1 METIKLQVESG
12 GGDGKGKAQISIN
25 NGRELKYVNYG
36 RGLNVAVLDENTGEM
51 ISFACFDTFA
61 KECGDYF
68 AEFIENLPNGRIVAI
83 AVKDTAVGVETNSL
97 SDKALATCK
106 SLGSK
111 EIDKLGMRDS
121 WALIAKK
128 GEPNAAKEALAKA
141 TLKNNDLFP
150 ETPVT
155 AKTGLN
161 VSGKP
166 SNGLVISVTSGGY
179 NNVESSASITIDGRD
194 ALKSDYKDGI
204 NVVVFDG
211 DNSKP
216 LSTHVFNPYIPGQA
230 DEFAKLIEELPE
242 NRIVAITVKGDGK
255 GALNDRGKTAC
266 KALGSRL
273 VDKLE
278 SNGSWTLI
286 AQKGKP
292 GSAIENL
299 NNTPVA
305 KDLSGKP
312 VPVAVSLR
320 LPAPI
325 PTAAPTTPVTPAS
338 NGQNVR
344 LQQKV
349 QLNDLKVGTYSNWWS
364 TSKSVALE
372 GKVALVGAP
381 LSEVGNV
388 VNAGAVYVMEYQD
401 GQWSSK
407 QKLLHPEPVINDL
420 FGLSVDFDGNW
431 AIVGAPKTANN
442 YEVGA
447 AYLFQL
453 ENGEWKY
460 KQKLQGPKDYSG
472 YKTWGYAY
480 DSFGYSVA
488 ISGKLAIVGAPFSE
502 TLDPYR
508 ANAGVAHI
516 FQLENGTWQ
525 FKQTL
530 VPDDLSSEDL
540 FGSSVD
546 IDGEVAI
553 AGGFY
558 VHNSSNVQ
566 TGGAYVFQL
575 QNGKWQQVQKLQPD
589 DLKYLDWFGAPLAL
603 KGDLAI
609 IGAYGTDRP
618 SVAGDVGAAYIFQL
632 QNGKWQLMQKLQ
644 PDDLKNT
651 WDCFGTSVAI
661 SGKVAVVGAMWVDVP
676 AVNAGAA
683 YIFQLENGKWQL
695 KQKVQPEKLA
705 YYEWFG
711 HSVAVD
717 GEIALVRGNKQYEA
731 GAGDEAGAVY
741 FFETTA

>member
-1 METIKLQVESG
+1 METINLQVESG
-12 GGDGKGKAQISIN
+12 GGDGKGFARISL
-25 NGRELKYVNYG
+25 NGRELRVVNYG

-97 SDKALATCK
+97 SDKAIATCK

-111 EIDKLGMRDS
+111 EIDKLGMRDT

-155 AKTGLN
+155 AKSDLN

-166 SNGLVISVTSGGY
+166 SNGLVIAVTSGGY
-179 NNVESSASITIDGRD
+179 NNVDSSASITIDGRD
-194 ALKSDYKDGI
+194 ALTSGYQDGI

-216 LSTHVFNPYIPGQA
+216 LSTHVYTPGQA

-242 NRIVAITVKGDGK
+242 NRIVALTVKGDGK
-255 GALNDRGKTAC
+255 GILNDHGKTAC
-266 KALGSRL
+266 KGLGSRL

-278 SNGSWTLI
+278 QYGSWTLI

-292 GSAIENL
+292 GFAIENL
-299 NNTPVA
+299 KNTGVA

-312 VPVAVSLR
+312 VPVAVSWR
-320 LPAPI
+320 LPAP
-325 PTAAPTTPVTPAS
+325 TQTPLPITEPVEPE
-338 NGQNVR
+338 GKVQP
-344 LQQKV
+344 QKV
-349 QLNDLKVGTYSNWWS
+349 QLSDLRVDCYSNWWS
-364 TSKSVALE
+364 TSKSVAVQ

-401 GQWSSK
+401 GQWKEK
-407 QKLLHPEPVINDL
+407 QKLLHPEPVYYDL
-420 FGLSVDFDGNW
+420 FGLSVDFDGDL
-431 AIVGAPKTANN
+431 AIVGAPNTANN
-442 YEVGA
+442 VKPGA
-447 AYLFQL
+447 AYIFQRQ
-453 ENGEWKY
+453 NGKWQLM
-460 KQKLQGPKDYSG
+460 QKLQGPKDFSG

-530 VPDDLSSEDL
+530 VPDDLRGGDL
-540 FGSSVD
+540 FGGSVD
-546 IDGEVAI
+546 IDGDVAI

-566 TGGAYVFQL
+566 TGGAYIFQL
-575 QNGKWQQVQKLQPD
+575 QNGQWQQVQKLQPD
-589 DLKYLDWFGAPLAL
+589 DLKYCDWFGAPLAL
-603 KGDLAI
+603 SGDLAI
-609 IGAYGTDRP
+609 VGAYGTDRP
-618 SVAGDVGAAYIFQL
+618 SVAGDVGAAYIFQKL

-644 PDDLKNT
+644 PDDLKAV
-651 WDCFGTSVAI
+651 DCFGTSVAI

-717 GEIALVRGNKQYEA
+717 GEIALVRGNKQHEA

-741 FFETTA
+741 FFDTTA

>member
-1 METIKLQVESG
+1 METINLQVESG
-12 GGDGKGKAQISIN
+12 GGDGKGFARISL
-25 NGRELKYVNYG
+25 NGRELRVVNYG

-97 SDKALATCK
+97 SDKALTTCK

-111 EIDKLGMRDS
+111 EIDKLGMRDT

-155 AKTGLN
+155 AKSDLN

-166 SNGLVISVTSGGY
+166 SNGLVIAVTSGGY
-179 NNVESSASITIDGRD
+179 NNVDSSASITIDGRD
-194 ALKSDYKDGI
+194 ALTSGYQDGI

-216 LSTHVFNPYIPGQA
+216 LSTHVYTPGQA

-242 NRIVAITVKGDGK
+242 NRIVALTVKGDGK
-255 GALNDRGKTAC
+255 GILNDHGKTAC
-266 KALGSRL
+266 KGLGSRL

-278 SNGSWTLI
+278 QYGSWTLI

-292 GSAIENL
+292 GFVIENL
-299 NNTPVA
+299 KNTGVA

-320 LPAPI
+320 LPAPT

-338 NGQNVR
+338 NWQNVR

-349 QLNDLKVGTYSNWWS
+349 QLNDLKVDCYSNWWS
-364 TSKSVALE
+364 TSKSVAVQ

-401 GQWSSK
+401 GQWKEK
-407 QKLLHPEPVINDL
+407 QKLLHPEPVNYDL
-420 FGLSVDFDGNW
+420 FGLSVDFDGDL
-431 AIVGAPKTANN
+431 AIVGAPNTYNN
-442 YEVGA
+442 VKPGA
-447 AYLFQL
+447 AYIFQF

-460 KQKLQGPKDYSG
+460 KQKLQGPKDFSG
-472 YKTWGYAY
+472 YKTHGYAY

-488 ISGKLAIVGAPFSE
+488 ISGEVAIVGAPCSE

-540 FGSSVD
+540 FGASVD
-546 IDGEVAI
+546 IDGDVAI

-566 TGGAYVFQL
+566 TGGAYIFQS
-575 QNGKWQQVQKLQPD
+575 QNGQWQQVQKLQPD
-589 DLKYLDWFGAPLAL
+589 DLKYCDWFGAPLAL
-603 KGDLAI
+603 SGDLAI
-609 IGAYGTDRP
+609 VGAYGTDRP
-618 SVAGDVGAAYIFQL
+618 SVAGDVGAAYIFQKL
-632 QNGKWQLMQKLQ
+632 QNGKWELMQKLQ

-676 AVNAGAA
+676 ATNAGAV

-731 GAGDEAGAVY
+731 GAGAEAGAVY

>member
-1 METIKLQVESG
+1 METINLQVESG
-12 GGDGKGKAQISIN
+12 GGDGKGFARISL
-25 NGRELKYVNYG
+25 NGRELRVVNYG

-68 AEFIENLPNGRIVAI
+68 AEFIENLPKGRIVAI
-83 AVKDTAVGVETNSL
+83 AVKDTAVDETDSL
-97 SDKALATCK
+97 SDKAIATCK

-111 EIDKLGMRDS
+111 EIDKLGMRDT

-155 AKTGLN
+155 AKSDLN

-166 SNGLVISVTSGGY
+166 SNGLVIAVTSGGY
-179 NNVESSASITIDGRD
+179 NNVDSSASITIDGRD
-194 ALKSDYKDGI
+194 ALTSGYQDGI

-216 LSTHVFNPYIPGQA
+216 LSTHVYTPGQA

-242 NRIVAITVKGDGK
+242 NRIVALTVKGDGK
-255 GALNDRGKTAC
+255 GILNAHGKTAC

-278 SNGSWTLI
+278 QYGSWTLI

-292 GSAIENL
+292 GFAIENL
-299 NNTPVA
+299 KNTPVA

-312 VPVAVSLR
+312 VPVAVSWR
-320 LPAPI
+320 LPAP
-325 PTAAPTTPVTPAS
+325 TQTPLPITEPVEPE
-338 NGQNVR
+338 GKVQP
-344 LQQKV
+344 QKV
-349 QLNDLKVGTYSNWWS
+349 QLSDLRVDCYSNWWS
-364 TSKSVALE
+364 TSKSVAVQ

-401 GQWSSK
+401 GQWKEK
-407 QKLLHPEPVINDL
+407 QKLLHPEPVYYDL
-420 FGLSVDFDGNW
+420 FGLSVDFDGDL
-431 AIVGAPKTANN
+431 AIVGAPNTANN
-442 YEVGA
+442 VKPGA
-447 AYLFQL
+447 AYIFQRQ
-453 ENGEWKY
+453 NGKWQLM
-460 KQKLQGPKDYSG
+460 QKLQGPKDFSG

-530 VPDDLSSEDL
+530 VPDDLRGGDL
-540 FGSSVD
+540 FGGSVD
-546 IDGEVAI
+546 IDGDVAI

-589 DLKYLDWFGAPLAL
+589 DLKYLDWFGTPLAL

-609 IGAYGTDRP
+609 VGAYGTDRP
-618 SVAGDVGAAYIFQL
+618 SVAGDVGAAYIFQKL

-644 PDDLKNT
+644 PDDLKAV
-651 WDCFGTSVAI
+651 DCFGTSVAI

-717 GEIALVRGNKQYEA
+717 GEIALVRGNKQHEA

-741 FFETTA
+741 FFDTTA

>member
-1 METIKLQVESG
+1 METNLQVESG

-141 TLKNNDLFP
+141 THKNDGLFP

-155 AKTGLN
+155 AKTDLN

-179 NNVESSASITIDGRD
+179 NNVDSSASITIDGRD

-204 NVVVFDG
+204 NVVVFGG

-299 NNTPVA
+299 KNTPVA

-325 PTAAPTTPVTPAS
+325 PTAAPTTPATPAS

-349 QLNDLKVGTYSNWWS
+349 QLNDLKVDCYSNWWS
-364 TSKSVALE
+364 TSKSVALK
-372 GKVALVGAP
+372 GKRSLVGAP
-381 LSEVGNV
+381 LSEVGKV

-447 AYLFQL
+447 AYIFQL

-472 YKTWGYAY
+472 YQQGYGYHY

-488 ISGKLAIVGAPFSE
+488 ISGELAIVGAPYTE
-502 TLDPYR
+502 AINPYR
-508 ANAGVAHI
+508 ANAGAAHI
-516 FQLENGTWQ
+516 FKLENGTWQ

-530 VPDDLSSEDL
+530 VPDDLRGGDL
-540 FGSSVD
+540 FGGSVD
-546 IDGEVAI
+546 IDGDVAI

-558 VHNSSNVQ
+558 VYNSSNVS
-566 TGGAYVFQL
+566 TGGAYIFQS
-575 QNGKWQQVQKLQPD
+575 QNGQWQQVQKLQPD
-589 DLKYLDWFGAPLAL
+589 DLKYLDWFGTPLAL

-609 IGAYGTDRP
+609 VGAYGTDRP
-618 SVAGDVGAAYIFQL
+618 SVAGDVGAAYIFQKL
-632 QNGKWQLMQKLQ
+632 QNGKWELMQKLQ
-644 PDDLKNT
+644 PDDLKAV
-651 WDCFGTSVAI
+651 DCFGTSVAI